1 MTFAEV
7 QSLICQKCH
16 ELIMAYQISL
26 SNPTYLGPKEHNANA
41 FKLEFQGGQELIK
54 TFLLF
59 QTNFDKKRPQQLSQ
73 NNNPFYLLCYAASLL
88 VFLPEEHDMNIQ
100 EMQIAK
106 PLFKSNDRQRTT
118 PRRSGKVEFVGS
130 AQSDFQLNY
139 IPSTFMMQYYHA
151 CIEFN

>member
-1 MTFAEV
+1 
-7 QSLICQKCH
+7 
-16 ELIMAYQISL
+16 
-26 SNPTYLGPKEHNANA
+26 
-41 FKLEFQGGQELIK
+41 
-54 TFLLF
+54 
-59 QTNFDKKRPQQLSQ
+59 
-73 NNNPFYLLCYAASLL
+73 
-88 VFLPEEHDMNIQ
+88 MNIQ

-106 PLFKSNDRQRTT
+106 PLFKSNDRQGTT

>member
-1 MTFAEV
+1 MPMHLNWNSKAGR
-7 QSLICQKCH
+7 
-16 ELIMAYQISL
+16 SL
-26 SNPTYLGPKEHNANA
+26 S
-41 FKLEFQGGQELIK
+41 KL
-54 TFLLF
+54 FLLF
-59 QTNFDKKRPQQLSQ
+59 QTNFDKKRPQQQLSQ
-73 NNNPFYLLCYAASLL
+73 NNNPFYLLCYAACWL